1 MSDQTPSVTAGK
13 DTPIILTGR
22 SEDAGGHALRD
33 FLQRSGINYKWTE
46 TDEKTTACV
55 PGLDKLSTPSV
66 EDLAH
71 SLGLVVEPSLAE
83 YDLSIYGAGPAGLSA
98 AVYAASEGLS
108 TVLIE
113 RSTVGGQAGTTSN
126 IENYLGFPKGLAGVE
141 LAERAREQALK
152 FGVEILL
159 MREGV
164 KAVFKDGRIHADL
177 ANDKTMIAR
186 SNICATG
193 VDWRRLNLD
202 REDDFLGAG
211 LYYGAGV
218 SEAPLC
224 SGEDVFVVGGG
235 NSAGQAVMH
244 LADHAK
250 QVTMVVRGSELAAS
264 MSSYLSDRIKQ
275 TANANIRYNSEIT
288 GLDGD
293 ERLAKIKVSSK
304 SGDADWHDT
313 GRLFVAIGGQP
324 FTDWAKDTAILRD
337 KGGYLITGPDLLTD
351 GKPPEC
357 WTLDRPP
364 HFLETSVPGSFAAG
378 DVRHMSVKRVAT
390 AVGEG
395 AMAVSFVHRYLEKG

>member
-1 MSDQTPSVTAGK
+1 MSDEAPSAVAGK
-13 DTPIILTGR
+13 NAPIILTGR
-22 SEDAGGHALRD
+22 NEDAGGHALRD
-33 FLQRSGINYKWTE
+33 FLQRSGITYEWTE
-46 TDEKTTACV
+46 ADESTTASV
-55 PGLDKLSTPSV
+55 PGLDTLIMPTV

-71 SLGLVVEPSLAE
+71 SLGLVVEPSLTE

-126 IENYLGFPKGLAGVE
+126 IENYLGFPKGIAGVQ

-177 ANDKTMIAR
+177 ANGKTMIAR

-202 REDDFLGAG
+202 REEDFLGAG

-224 SGEDVFVVGGG
+224 SGEHVFVVGGG

-244 LADHAK
+244 IADHAK
-250 QVTMVVRGSELAAS
+250 QVTMVVRGSELATS

-275 TANANIRYNSEIT
+275 TANVDIRYNSEIT
-288 GLDGD
+288 ALDGD
-293 ERLAKIKVSSK
+293 DQLAKIEISSR
-304 SGDADWHDT
+304 SGEAEWLDT
-313 GRLFVAIGGQP
+313 SRLFVAIGGQP
-324 FTDWAKDTAILRD
+324 HTDWAKDTAIQRD
-337 KGGYLITGPDLLTD
+337 KGGHLITGPDLLTN
-351 GKPPEC
+351 GKLPDC
-357 WTLDRPP
+357 WTLDRQP

-378 DVRHMSVKRVAT
+378 DVRHRSVKRVAT

-395 AMAVSFVHRYLEKG
+395 AMAVSFVHRYLGDG